1 MTTQTLRK
9 DDGHARR
16 NSQTT
21 PAERTA
27 IRAAPELKD
36 NDSRNA
42 FIRHLAHRELQTG
55 TLSTVQNSH
64 YTPRPIYPPSS
75 MRLEIGAYASI
86 RRSRRKGQLRRMSS
100 RAFRSTSP
108 IRI

>member
-9 DDGHARR
+9 DDGHAKH

-27 IRAAPELKD
+27 TRTAPELKD

-42 FIRHLAHRELQTG
+42 FIRHLAHHEVQTS
-55 TLSTVQNSH
+55 TLSTVENSQAAWGV
-64 YTPRPIYPPSS
+64 I
-75 MRLEIGAYASI
+75 
-86 RRSRRKGQLRRMSS
+86 
-100 RAFRSTSP
+100 
-108 IRI
+108 